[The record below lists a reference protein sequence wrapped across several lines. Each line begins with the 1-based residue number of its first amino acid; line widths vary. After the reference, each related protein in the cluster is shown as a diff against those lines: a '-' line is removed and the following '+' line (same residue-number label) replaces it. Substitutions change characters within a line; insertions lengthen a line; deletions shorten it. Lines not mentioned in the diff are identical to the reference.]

1 MIANFFIIVGLI
13 IMLFGIIGMI
23 ILPNFLLRVHAS
35 TKCGVT
41 GALNIL
47 IGFMIHSLQ
56 LDYILRLGL
65 IILFIFFTAPI
76 IAHSLAVFHLQG
88 RNIDQEDEG

>member
-1 MIANFFIIVGLI
+1 
-13 IMLFGIIGMI
+13 
-23 ILPNFLLRVHAS
+23 
-35 TKCGVT
+35 
-41 GALNIL
+41 
-47 IGFMIHSLQ
+47 MIHSLQ